1 MKRIFTVRLNIDE
14 MCAVLDQVG
23 EDGYTQWLA
32 GFRLGLRGSQRCP
45 YKHDTEGQLGYQMGK
60 ELLDEATLFHTA
72 KSRSGKA
79 SADKRMGSE
88 SSTKQSTNGSTNG
101 STNRA
106 TKVQPSSIEH
116 LVSNNEQ
123 RAASSEATPALSI
136 DDRRRDY
143 LVSLGAKM
151 RTWDGE
157 DLLAEWMACTKGMKQ
172 PDIAAVF
179 AGAAPGIQWPSEFR
193 RLRPVESVYG

>member
-1 MKRIFTVRLNIDE
+1 

-123 RAASSEATPALSI
+123 RAATGRVDGLHQGHEATRHRRGV
-136 DDRRRDY
+136 RRRRPGY
-143 LVSLGAKM
+143 PV
-151 RTWDGE
+151 
-157 DLLAEWMACTKGMKQ
+157 
-172 PDIAAVF
+172 AV
-179 AGAAPGIQWPSEFR
+179 
-193 RLRPVESVYG
+193 